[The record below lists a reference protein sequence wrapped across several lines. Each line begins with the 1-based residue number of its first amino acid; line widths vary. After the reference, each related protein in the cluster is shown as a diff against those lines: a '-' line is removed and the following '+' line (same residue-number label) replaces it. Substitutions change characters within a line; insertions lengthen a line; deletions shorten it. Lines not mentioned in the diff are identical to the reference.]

1 MARLLELVQ
10 VAIVHVYSF
19 ETCSA
24 SEDASAL
31 LVVIVVDLAAG
42 VALVKNL

>member
-1 MARLLELVQ
+1 M
-10 VAIVHVYSF
+10 STPS